1 MTDDLHAPLGQKK
14 KPVKRHFPFV
24 KAGAFLAI
32 GLLVLSL
39 LSLTGWSIV
48 VEDPLGG
55 EPVAIANAD
64 VRLQIAVK
72 KPDDAPTKVQA
83 AGVTDLSRPDG
94 AAPSPPPGSRLVTII
109 DGTNGKRQNVIVPEF
124 DEKNAAP
131 EDQPVTRPRP
141 SPLPKVGTDGPRAAK
156 AAAAKQS
163 IP

>member
-14 KPVKRHFPFV
+14 PVKRHFPLV
-24 KAGAFLAI
+24 KAGAFLAT

-39 LSLTGWSIV
+39 FGFAGWAIV

-83 AGVTDLSRPDG
+83 AGVTDLSTPDL
-94 AAPSPPPGSRLVTII
+94 AAPTPPPGSRLVTII
-109 DGTNGKRQNVIVPEF
+109 DGSNGKRQNVIVPEF

-131 EDQPVTRPRP
+131 EDPPVTRPR